1 MVTARRRRWP
11 RAAAV
16 VLLVLAVVGAAV
28 AVLRFVGDTAS
39 SRAGPT
45 PTVTAHAFVAA
56 WEKND
61 MAAMYRLVSRPVRRH
76 VSFQQFAAA
85 YAADAKTS
93 TLRHVLQDGPMR
105 VAGSAVTVP
114 MIATTNAF
122 GHVSRTTRLP
132 MVDTPRGYRV
142 VWNPSLAF
150 PGLQPGE
157 ELRAK
162 AHPPTTRGTIK
173 ASNGMILAE
182 GPPDDRVYPQGSP
195 FSLITG
201 YVKPPDARQVAA
213 REAAGWPAGRP
224 YGQGGL
230 EESLDRI
237 LAGAPRIN
245 LIAVSPSGKRVL
257 AVNPGRAPHGVT
269 TTLDVSLQ
277 KAAATALGSRYGGVV
292 VLNPSTGAVEA
303 DAGLGMDTLQPP
315 GSSFK
320 TITASAALDDGK
332 ATLTSTYPYARFV
345 ELDGWHLRN
354 FHHEDCG
361 GSLVLAFAVSCNSV
375 FAPLADKVGAEKLV
389 DMANRFGFNQ
399 KPSISYP
406 VPTSVTPR
414 PGAMDSDLSLGVAG
428 IGQGGV
434 DASPLQMAAVAQTI
448 GSLGVQRP
456 PFIVHTPSRHVDRP
470 QERRVI
476 PVSVAEDVRS
486 MMEAVVTEGTGVSAA
501 IPGVTVAGKTGTA
514 EVGPHRPSDAWFIAF
529 APAEN
534 PAVAVA
540 VLVVN
545 GGVGGAVAAP
555 IAREVMEAALGQ

>member
-16 VLLVLAVVGAAV
+16 VLLVLAVVGAGLA
-28 AVLRFVGDTAS
+28 ALRIVGDTAS

-45 PTVTAHAFVAA
+45 PIVTAHAFVAA
-56 WEKND
+56 WQKND
-61 MAAMYRLVSRPVRRH
+61 MAAMYRLVSRPVRRR
-76 VSFQQFAAA
+76 VSFQQFASA

-93 TLRHVLQDGPMR
+93 TLRRVLSDGPMR
-105 VAGSAVTVP
+105 VAGAVVTVP
-114 MIATTNAF
+114 TIAATDAF
-122 GHVSRTTRLP
+122 GHVSEPTRLP

-142 VWNPSLAF
+142 VWSPELAF
-150 PGLQPGE
+150 PGLHRGE
-157 ELRAK
+157 HLEARS
-162 AHPPTTRGTIK
+162 HPPTTRGVIK
-173 ASNGMILAE
+173 ASDGTVLAE
-182 GPPDDRVYPQGSP
+182 GPPDDRVYPQGAP

-201 YVKPPDARQVAA
+201 YVKAPDAEHVAA
-213 REAAGWPAGRP
+213 REAAGWPASRP

-237 LAGAPRIN
+237 LAGAPRVN
-245 LIAVSPSGKRVL
+245 LIAVSAAGKRVL
-257 AVNPGRAPHGVT
+257 AVNPGREPHGVT
-269 TTLDVSLQ
+269 TTLDPSMQ

-292 VLNPSTGAVEA
+292 VLQPRTGAVEA
-303 DAGLGMDTLQPP
+303 DAGLGMDTVQPP

-320 TITASAALDDGK
+320 TITAAAALDGGK
-332 ATLTSTYPYARFV
+332 ATLSSTYPYARFV
-345 ELDGWHLRN
+345 VLDGWHLRN

-375 FAPLADKVGAEKLV
+375 FAPLADRVGAEKLV
-389 DMANRFGFNQ
+389 ATATGFGFNQ
-399 KPSISYP
+399 KPSIAYP
-406 VPTSVTPR
+406 VPSSVTPK
-414 PGAMDSDLSLGVAG
+414 PEAMDSDLSLGVAG

-434 DASPLQMAAVAQTI
+434 DASPLQMASVAQTI

-456 PFIVHTPSRHVDRP
+456 PFIVHTPSRHVDRQ

-476 PVSVAEDVRS
+476 PVSVAEDVRT
-486 MMEAVVTEGTGVSAA
+486 MMEAVVSEGTGVSAA

-534 PAVAVA
+534 PTVAVA
-540 VLVVN
+540 VLIVN
-545 GGVGGAVAAP
+545 GGVGGTVAAP
-555 IAREVMEAALGQ
+555 IAREVMEAALGR